1 MTVEVVFLKSA
12 ELDLKDLRR
21 YLVKNFGKGA
31 WEVSSRK
38 IQDSAALIRSHPER
52 GAIPDELS
60 KVGLLQYR
68 QVVSGMN
75 RIVYELRGGTA
86 YVHLVCDSRRDLQSM
101 LTRRLLWMV

>member
-1 MTVEVVFLKSA
+1 MTVKVVFLKSA

-21 YLVKNFGKGA
+21 YTVKNFGKGA

-38 IQDSAALIRSHPER
+38 LKDSAALIQSHPGT

-75 RIVYELRGGTA
+75 RIVYELRGDTA